1 MQIIY
6 SSKTDSVKEY
16 LKKIYEHRSLIMTF
30 AKRDL
35 KIKFA
40 QTTLGI
46 LWALLQP
53 LTAVVVFTVFFSW
66 IVNFQTSYPYV
77 LFVVS
82 GVLIWGVFNYIF
94 SQASSSLFQSQD
106 LIKKMSF
113 PKIILPLSK
122 VLLALVEFLI
132 TFCFLI
138 VLLFVFQI
146 EFRWSM
152 LLLPL
157 VVLPALF
164 FSLGLALLLSSLA
177 LKNRDLFHVVP
188 FLVNFGIWFT
198 PVFYPVSIIPSEYKN
213 ILFLNPI
220 AASIQLF
227 RWSYFGDSFNN
238 FILMGAFL
246 SLIVLGLG
254 FYFFKKAEDKIID
267 LL

>member
-94 SQASSSLFQSQD
+94 LKQVRVYF
-106 LIKKMSF
+106 
-113 PKIILPLSK
+113 K
-122 VLLALVEFLI
+122 VRI
-132 TFCFLI
+132 
-138 VLLFVFQI
+138 
-146 EFRWSM
+146 
-152 LLLPL
+152 
-157 VVLPALF
+157 
-164 FSLGLALLLSSLA
+164 
-177 LKNRDLFHVVP
+177 
-188 FLVNFGIWFT
+188 
-198 PVFYPVSIIPSEYKN
+198 
-213 ILFLNPI
+213 
-220 AASIQLF
+220 
-227 RWSYFGDSFNN
+227 
-238 FILMGAFL
+238 
-246 SLIVLGLG
+246 
-254 FYFFKKAEDKIID
+254 
-267 LL
+267 